1 MLFDEKDFDHLT
13 YQVHK
18 KPKSKIG
25 RLSILPGMES
35 LTDQEAAYLVYMY
48 DHASPFW
55 QITDV
60 KTRKEW
66 AAEKAG
72 FKTNDSKVEALLNLE
87 RPGMKTALVSLLKD
101 QRNMEYSAMVNLEY
115 LFYEYTSNLLEPL
128 DSDDQNT
135 LLKGLE
141 IKGKLKEQL
150 GQIIEQYKA
159 MKASVFGANP
169 DKNAIDIVE
178 RFTPENVAKNQK
190 RKVGGN

>member
-1 MLFDEKDFDHLT
+1 MLFDDKDFDGLT

-25 RLSILPGMES
+25 RLSVLAGMDL
-35 LTDQEAAYLVYMY
+35 LTDDEAAYLVYMY
-48 DHASPFW
+48 DLNSPFW
-55 QITDV
+55 QISDV
-60 KTRKEW
+60 ETRKAF

-72 FKTNDSKVEALLNLE
+72 FNVNDNKVEALLHLE
-87 RPGMKTALVSLLKD
+87 RPGMRTALVSLLRD

-115 LFYEYTSNLLEPL
+115 LFYEYTSRLLEPL

-178 RFTPENVAKNQK
+178 RFTPENVAKTQK
-190 RKVGGN
+190 RKV